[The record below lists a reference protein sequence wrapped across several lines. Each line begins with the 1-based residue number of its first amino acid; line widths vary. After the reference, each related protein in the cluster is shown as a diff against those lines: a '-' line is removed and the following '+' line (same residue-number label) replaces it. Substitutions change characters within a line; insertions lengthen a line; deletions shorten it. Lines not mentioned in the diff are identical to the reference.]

1 VTPFRRR
8 HEPLHVRL
16 ARDGGIPLGEPE
28 ARAPWNASGIHGLH
42 RVREWDAVVTVSAPE
57 VEGER
62 AAFVALPGGE
72 LVLEEG
78 PGQLTP
84 FAEALE
90 RELRPPYRAEA
101 VRRDDALWAVAGR
114 RIEVVELPGV
124 AGSELELATHKGER
138 TLLVD
143 GERAFGSVPALERP
157 EHVVRA
163 RRIDGDLWEVEEAP
177 L

>member
-1 VTPFRRR
+1 VTFRRR
-8 HEPLHVRL
+8 EPLHVRL
-16 ARDGGIPLGEPE
+16 ARDGGITLGEPE
-28 ARAPWNASGIHGLH
+28 ARGPWDASGIHGLH
-42 RVREWDAVVTVSAPE
+42 RVREWDAVVTVAAPE
-57 VEGER
+57 VEGDR
-62 AAFVALPGGE
+62 AAFVALPGGD

-78 PGQLTP
+78 SDQLAP

-90 RELRPPYRAEA
+90 RELDPPYRAEA
-101 VRRDDALWAVAGR
+101 VRRKDALWAVAGR

-124 AGSELELATHKGER
+124 TGSELELTTHKGER

-143 GERAFGSVPALERP
+143 GERAFGGVPALERP

-163 RRIDGDLWEVEEAP
+163 RRIDGDLWEVDEAP